1 MSRLASLLDSDRPL
15 VMGILNVTPDSF
27 YDGGDFLHLDNAL
40 AQVERMIDEGADII
54 DVGGEST
61 RPGAKSVSASDELNR
76 VLPIIKAIRA
86 TSNVA
91 ISIDSSKAEVLEEV
105 VQCDIDL
112 VNDVRALTEVGVLE
126 LVAQTN
132 LPVCLMHM
140 KGEPGKMQENP
151 HYDDLIEDLLGF
163 FNERISACQSAGI
176 DASRL
181 ILDVGFGFGK
191 SSAHN
196 LELINKLD
204 RFKEL
209 GLPLLVGLSRKST
222 IGKIVDD
229 RLIGSVSGALAAI
242 NKGAH
247 ILRVHDVGPTVT
259 AIKVWRSIAAERVV
273 D

>member
-1 MSRLASLLDSDRPL
+1 
-15 VMGILNVTPDSF
+15 MGILNVTPDSF
-27 YDGGDFLHLDNAL
+27 YDGGDFLRLDHAL
-40 AQVERMIDEGADII
+40 AHAEQMIDEGADII

-61 RPGAKSVSASDELNR
+61 RPGAESVSAGDELNR
-76 VLPIIKAIRA
+76 VLPIIKAIR
-86 TSNVA
+86 TMSNVA

-105 VQCDIDL
+105 ARHDIDL
-112 VNDVRALTEVGVLE
+112 INDVRALAEVGALE
-126 LVAQTN
+126 VIAQTD

-140 KGEPGKMQENP
+140 KGEPGKMQDNP
-151 HYDDLIEDLLGF
+151 YYDDLIEDLLVF
-163 FNERISACQSAGI
+163 FNERIKACRSAGI
-176 DASRL
+176 DASRI

-191 SSAHN
+191 SAAHN

-204 RFKEL
+204 RFAEL

-247 ILRVHDVGPTVT
+247 IVRVHDVGPTVT
-259 AIKVWRSIAAERVV
+259 AIKVWRSIAAERVI